1 MCGRMILHLYKCN
14 DSQNEVFM
22 EKIGIIKDIDNLGR
36 LQIPKDIRQ
45 RLGITKKVQLVVTDE
60 GLLIKNDE
68 YKLVKIS
75 EGKDV

>member
-1 MCGRMILHLYKCN
+1 MK
-14 DSQNEVFM
+14 
-22 EKIGIIKDIDNLGR
+22 KIGIIKDIDNLGR

-75 EGKDV
+75 EDKDV